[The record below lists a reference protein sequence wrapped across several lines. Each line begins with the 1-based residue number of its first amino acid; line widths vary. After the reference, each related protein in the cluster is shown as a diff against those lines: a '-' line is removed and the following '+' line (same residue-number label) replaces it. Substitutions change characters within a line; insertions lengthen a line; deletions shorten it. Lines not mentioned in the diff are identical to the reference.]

1 MRWTFALAGLAALAA
16 CVETKPIEAM
26 GYEER
31 KALAAEIMDRC
42 MAQGVKPNT
51 PEMMTCA
58 EAEIDAEAYAR
69 ADANARKQAYA
80 AAMLQANVAN
90 QQRQRMNCTSTVGY
104 GAVNT
109 SCY

>member
-16 CVETKPIEAM
+16 CVETKPVEEM
-26 GYEER
+26 GYAER
-31 KALAAEIMDRC
+31 KALVDEIIERC
-42 MAQGVKPNT
+42 IALGIDPKS
-51 PEMMTCA
+51 PEMQACGD
-58 EAEIDAEAYAR
+58 AEIDGEINSRSA
-69 ADANARKQAYA
+69 ANARKQAYA
-80 AAMLQANVAN
+80 AAMMQANVAN